1 MSSNEIFDYYRT
13 HTTFSEDDVADF
25 YVYTQDS
32 SNTID
37 GLMAIAGLTINLLEN
52 PWSKDNL
59 MLLITCCDGITP
71 EGFERVVVGLLL
83 VMIQHDQYI
92 RRDRALLSEIQE
104 VLTYAPE
111 LSFTALSN
119 IARTT
124 HIKRM
129 EQFNAQLTKE
139 LMPLM
144 NNRETNEFYD
154 IIRSRQSEM
163 EHIAKLQLDQ
173 NFLIFREFYS
183 TPFFRE
189 QPANWLLPWREDAL
203 MNIEEED
210 REEIDSLM
218 QLWPMCDSD
227 KYALCHMYKSFKIL
241 IKSQLSVDSLREVGI
256 DMQHKTIVTNGYI
269 QQLYRFFRL
278 GGSSINSHIKPTG
291 AGVFDLAHN
300 LRDLL
305 IYRLVVVG
313 TQAQQAINQLL
324 A

>member
-1 MSSNEIFDYYRT
+1 M
-13 HTTFSEDDVADF
+13 ADF
-25 YVYTQDS
+25 RVYVQDPI
-32 SNTID
+32 NTTD
-37 GLMAIAGLTINLLEN
+37 GMMAIAGLTINLLEHSWN
-52 PWSKDNL
+52 EDNL
-59 MLLITCCDGITP
+59 MLMLTSCDGISP
-71 EGFERVVVGLLL
+71 EAFERVVVGLLL
-83 VMIQHDQYI
+83 VMMQHDTHI
-92 RRDRALLSEIQE
+92 RRDRVMLGEMQE

-124 HIKRM
+124 QMKRM

-163 EHIAKLQLDQ
+163 EHIAKMQLDQ

-189 QPANWLLPWREDAL
+189 QASNWLLPWRDEAL
-203 MNIEEED
+203 LNISEED
-210 REEIDSLM
+210 RDEVEGLM

-227 KYALCHMYKSFKIL
+227 KYALCNMYSSFKQL
-241 IKSQLSVDSLREVGI
+241 IQSQLSVDSLREVGI
-256 DMQHKTIVTNGYI
+256 DMQSKNIVTNGYI
-269 QQLYRFFRL
+269 QQLYRYFRL
-278 GGSSINSHIKPTG
+278 SSFAHTKP
-291 AGVFDLAHN
+291 FDMAYK

-305 IYRLVVVG
+305 VYRLVVVG
-313 TQAQQAINQLL
+313 SRAQQSINELL

>member
-1 MSSNEIFDYYRT
+1 MSANEIFDYYKSAT
-13 HTTFSEDDVADF
+13 SFSQDDVADF

-32 SNTID
+32 TNPTD
-37 GLMAIAGLTINLLEN
+37 GLMAIAGLTINLVEN
-52 PWSKDNL
+52 KWNKDNL
-59 MLLITCCDGITP
+59 MLLITCCDGISP

-83 VMIQHDQYI
+83 TMMQHDTLI

-124 HIKRM
+124 QMKRM

-139 LMPLM
+139 LLPLI
-144 NNRETNEFYD
+144 NDRASNEFYD

-163 EHIAKLQLDQ
+163 EHIAKMHLDQ
-173 NFLIFREFYS
+173 NFLLFREFYS

-189 QPANWLLPWREDAL
+189 QPANWLLPWTEDAL
-203 MNIEEED
+203 LNIDEED
-210 REEIDSLM
+210 RNEVESLM
-218 QLWPMCDSD
+218 QLWPLCDSD
-227 KYALCHMYKSFKIL
+227 KYALCHMYKSFKHM
-241 IKSQLSVDSLREVGI
+241 IKSQLSVESLNEVGMN
-256 DMQHKTIVTNGYI
+256 MQGKTIVTNGYI
-269 QQLYRFFRL
+269 QQLYRYFRL
-278 GGSSINSHIKPTG
+278 SSFSKSKP
-291 AGVFDLAHN
+291 FDLAYK

-305 IYRLVVVG
+305 VYRLVVVG
-313 TQAQQAINQLL
+313 SQAQQSINQLL

>member
-1 MSSNEIFDYYRT
+1 MNSHEIFEYYRT
-13 HTTFSEDDVADF
+13 HTAFSEDDMADF
-25 YVYTQDS
+25 RVYVQDPI
-32 SNTID
+32 NTTD
-37 GLMAIAGLTINLLEN
+37 GMMAIAGLTINLLEHSWN
-52 PWSKDNL
+52 EDNL
-59 MLLITCCDGITP
+59 MLMLTSCDGISP
-71 EGFERVVVGLLL
+71 EAFERVVVGLLL
-83 VMIQHDQYI
+83 VMMQHDTHI
-92 RRDRALLSEIQE
+92 RRDRVMLGEMQE

-124 HIKRM
+124 QMKRM

-163 EHIAKLQLDQ
+163 EHIAKMQLDQ

-189 QPANWLLPWREDAL
+189 QASNWLLPWTDEAL
-203 MNIEEED
+203 LNISEENRDEV
-210 REEIDSLM
+210 EGLM

-227 KYALCHMYKSFKIL
+227 KYALCNMYSSFKQL

-256 DMQHKTIVTNGYI
+256 DMQGKNIVTNGYI
-269 QQLYRFFRL
+269 QQLYRYFRL
-278 GGSSINSHIKPTG
+278 SSFTHAKP
-291 AGVFDLAHN
+291 FDMAYK

-305 IYRLVVVG
+305 VYRLVVVG
-313 TQAQQAINQLL
+313 SRAQQSINELL

>member
-1 MSSNEIFDYYRT
+1 MNSHEIFEYYRT
-13 HTTFSEDDVADF
+13 HTAFSEDDMADF
-25 YVYTQDS
+25 RVYVQDPI
-32 SNTID
+32 NTTD
-37 GLMAIAGLTINLLEN
+37 GMMAIAGLTINLLEHSWN
-52 PWSKDNL
+52 EDNL
-59 MLLITCCDGITP
+59 MLMLTSCDGISP
-71 EGFERVVVGLLL
+71 EAFERVVVGLLL
-83 VMIQHDQYI
+83 VMIQHDTHI
-92 RRDRALLSEIQE
+92 RRDRVMLGEMQE

-124 HIKRM
+124 QMKRM

-163 EHIAKLQLDQ
+163 EHIAKMQLDQ

-189 QPANWLLPWREDAL
+189 QASNWLLPWTDEAL
-203 MNIEEED
+203 LNISEED
-210 REEIDSLM
+210 RDEVEGLM

-227 KYALCHMYKSFKIL
+227 KYALCNMYSSFKQL
-241 IKSQLSVDSLREVGI
+241 IQSQLSVDSLREVGI
-256 DMQHKTIVTNGYI
+256 DMQSKNIVTNGYI
-269 QQLYRFFRL
+269 QQLYRYFRL
-278 GGSSINSHIKPTG
+278 SSFAHTKP
-291 AGVFDLAHN
+291 FDMAHK

-305 IYRLVVVG
+305 VYRLVVVG
-313 TQAQQAINQLL
+313 SRAQQSINELL

>member
-1 MSSNEIFDYYRT
+1 MTHLEIFDYYRS

-25 YVYTQDS
+25 YVYTQDT

-83 VMIQHDQYI
+83 VMIQHDTYI
-92 RRDRALLSEIQE
+92 RRDRALLGEIQE

-124 HIKRM
+124 QMKRM

-189 QPANWLLPWREDAL
+189 QPANWLLPWTEDAL
-203 MNIEEED
+203 LNIDEED
-210 REEIDSLM
+210 REEIDNLM

-227 KYALCHMYKSFKIL
+227 KYALCHMYKSFKSL

-278 GGSSINSHIKPTG
+278 GGAALNFHIKPTG

>member
-25 YVYTQDS
+25 YVYTQDT

-52 PWSKDNL
+52 PWNKDNL

-83 VMIQHDQYI
+83 VMIQHDTYI
-92 RRDRALLSEIQE
+92 RRDRALLGEIQE

-124 HIKRM
+124 QIKRM

-189 QPANWLLPWREDAL
+189 QPANWLLPWAEDAL
-203 MNIEEED
+203 LNIDEED
-210 REEIDSLM
+210 REEIDNLM

-227 KYALCHMYKSFKIL
+227 KYALCHMYKSFKSL

-278 GGSSINSHIKPTG
+278 GGAALNSHIKPTG

-313 TQAQQAINQLL
+313 AQAQQSINQLL

>member
-1 MSSNEIFDYYRT
+1 MNSHEIFEYYRT
-13 HTTFSEDDVADF
+13 HTAFSEDDMADF
-25 YVYTQDS
+25 CVYVQDPI
-32 SNTID
+32 NTTD
-37 GLMAIAGLTINLLEN
+37 GMMAIAGLTINLLEHSWN
-52 PWSKDNL
+52 EDNL
-59 MLLITCCDGITP
+59 MLMLTNCDGISP
-71 EGFERVVVGLLL
+71 EAFERVVVGLLL
-83 VMIQHDQYI
+83 VMMQHDTHI
-92 RRDRALLSEIQE
+92 RRDRVMLGEMQE

-124 HIKRM
+124 QMKRM

-163 EHIAKLQLDQ
+163 EHIAKMHLDQ

-189 QPANWLLPWREDAL
+189 HAANWLLPWTDDAL
-203 MNIEEED
+203 LNIQEED
-210 REEIDSLM
+210 REDIEGLI

-227 KYALCHMYKSFKIL
+227 KYALCQMYPSFKSL
-241 IKSQLSVDSLREVGI
+241 IKSQLTVDSLREVGM
-256 DMQHKTIVTNGYI
+256 DMSGKTIITNGYI
-269 QQLYRFFRL
+269 QQLYRYFRL
-278 GGSSINSHIKPTG
+278 SSFTHIKP
-291 AGVFDLAHN
+291 FELAFK

-305 IYRLVVVG
+305 VYRLVIVG
-313 TQAQQAINQLL
+313 TKAQQAINKLL

>member
-1 MSSNEIFDYYRT
+1 MNSHEIFEYYRT
-13 HTTFSEDDVADF
+13 HTAFSEDDMADF
-25 YVYTQDS
+25 RVYVQDPI
-32 SNTID
+32 NTTD
-37 GLMAIAGLTINLLEN
+37 GMMAIAGLTINLLEHSWN
-52 PWSKDNL
+52 EDNL
-59 MLLITCCDGITP
+59 MLMLTSCDGISP
-71 EGFERVVVGLLL
+71 EAFERVVVGLLL
-83 VMIQHDQYI
+83 VMMQHDTHI
-92 RRDRALLSEIQE
+92 RRDRVMLGEMQE

-124 HIKRM
+124 QMKRM

-163 EHIAKLQLDQ
+163 EHIAKMQLDQ

-189 QPANWLLPWREDAL
+189 QASNWLLPWTDEAL
-203 MNIEEED
+203 LNISEED
-210 REEIDSLM
+210 RDEVEGVM

-227 KYALCHMYKSFKIL
+227 KYALCNMYSSFKQL

-256 DMQHKTIVTNGYI
+256 DMQGKNIVTNGYI
-269 QQLYRFFRL
+269 QQLYRYFRL
-278 GGSSINSHIKPTG
+278 SSFTHAKP
-291 AGVFDLAHN
+291 FDMAYK

-305 IYRLVVVG
+305 VYRLVVVG
-313 TQAQQAINQLL
+313 SRAQQSINELL

>member
-1 MSSNEIFDYYRT
+1 MNSHEIFEYYRT
-13 HTTFSEDDVADF
+13 HTAFSEDDMADF
-25 YVYTQDS
+25 RVYVQDPIH
-32 SNTID
+32 TTD
-37 GLMAIAGLTINLLEN
+37 GMMAIAGLTINMLEHSWN
-52 PWSKDNL
+52 EDNL
-59 MLLITCCDGITP
+59 MLMLTSCDGISP
-71 EGFERVVVGLLL
+71 EAFERVVVGLLL
-83 VMIQHDQYI
+83 VMMQHDTHI
-92 RRDRALLSEIQE
+92 RRDRVILGEMQE

-124 HIKRM
+124 QMKRM

-163 EHIAKLQLDQ
+163 EHIAKMQLDQ

-189 QPANWLLPWREDAL
+189 QASNWLLPWTDEAL
-203 MNIEEED
+203 LNISEED
-210 REEIDSLM
+210 RDEVEGLM

-227 KYALCHMYKSFKIL
+227 KYALCHMYSSFKQL

-256 DMQHKTIVTNGYI
+256 DMQGKNIVTNGYI
-269 QQLYRFFRL
+269 QQLYRYFRL
-278 GGSSINSHIKPTG
+278 SSFTHAKP
-291 AGVFDLAHN
+291 FDMAHK

-305 IYRLVVVG
+305 VYRLVVVG
-313 TQAQQAINQLL
+313 ARAQQSINELL

>member
-1 MSSNEIFDYYRT
+1 M
-13 HTTFSEDDVADF
+13 ADF
-25 YVYTQDS
+25 CVYVQDPI
-32 SNTID
+32 NTTD
-37 GLMAIAGLTINLLEN
+37 GMMAIAGLTINLLEHSWN
-52 PWSKDNL
+52 EDNL
-59 MLLITCCDGITP
+59 MLMLTSCDGISP
-71 EGFERVVVGLLL
+71 EAFERVVVGLLL
-83 VMIQHDQYI
+83 VMMQHDTHI
-92 RRDRALLSEIQE
+92 RRDRVMLGEMQE

-124 HIKRM
+124 QMKRM

-163 EHIAKLQLDQ
+163 EHIAKMQLDQ

-189 QPANWLLPWREDAL
+189 QASNWLLPWTDEAL
-203 MNIEEED
+203 LNIQEED
-210 REEIDSLM
+210 RDEVEGLM

-227 KYALCHMYKSFKIL
+227 KYALCNMYSSFKQL
-241 IKSQLSVDSLREVGI
+241 IQSQLSVDSLREVGI
-256 DMQHKTIVTNGYI
+256 DMQSKNIVTNGYI
-269 QQLYRFFRL
+269 QQLYRYFRL
-278 GGSSINSHIKPTG
+278 SSFAHTKP
-291 AGVFDLAHN
+291 FDMAYK

-305 IYRLVVVG
+305 VYRLVVVG
-313 TQAQQAINQLL
+313 SRAQQSINELL

>member
-1 MSSNEIFDYYRT
+1 MSANEIFDYYKSAT
-13 HTTFSEDDVADF
+13 SFSQDDVADF

-32 SNTID
+32 TNPTD
-37 GLMAIAGLTINLLEN
+37 GLMAIAGLTINLVEN
-52 PWSKDNL
+52 KWNKDNL
-59 MLLITCCDGITP
+59 MLLITCCDGILP

-83 VMIQHDQYI
+83 TMMQHDTLI

-124 HIKRM
+124 QMKRM

-139 LMPLM
+139 LLPLM
-144 NNRETNEFYD
+144 NDRASNEFYD

-163 EHIAKLQLDQ
+163 EHIAKMHLDQ
-173 NFLIFREFYS
+173 NFLLFREFYS

-189 QPANWLLPWREDAL
+189 QPANWLLPWTEDAL
-203 MNIEEED
+203 LNIDEED
-210 REEIDSLM
+210 RNEVESLM
-218 QLWPMCDSD
+218 QLWPLCDSD
-227 KYALCHMYKSFKIL
+227 KYALCHMYKSFKHM
-241 IKSQLSVDSLREVGI
+241 IKSQLSVESLNEVGMN
-256 DMQHKTIVTNGYI
+256 MQGKTIVTNGYI
-269 QQLYRFFRL
+269 QQLYRYFRL
-278 GGSSINSHIKPTG
+278 SSFSKSKP
-291 AGVFDLAHN
+291 FDLAYK

-305 IYRLVVVG
+305 VYRLVVVG
-313 TQAQQAINQLL
+313 SQAQQSINQLL

>member
-1 MSSNEIFDYYRT
+1 MTNLEIFDYYRR

-25 YVYTQDS
+25 YVYTQDT

-52 PWSKDNL
+52 SWSKDNL

-83 VMIQHDQYI
+83 VMIQHDTYI
-92 RRDRALLSEIQE
+92 RRDRALLGEIQE

-124 HIKRM
+124 QIKRM

-189 QPANWLLPWREDAL
+189 QPANWLLPWTEDAL
-203 MNIEEED
+203 LNTEEED
-210 REEIDSLM
+210 REEIDNLM

-227 KYALCHMYKSFKIL
+227 KYALCHMYKLFKSL

-278 GGSSINSHIKPTG
+278 GGSSINSHIKPSG

-300 LRDLL
+300 LRELL

-313 TQAQQAINQLL
+313 TQAQQSINQLL
-324 A
+324 V

>member
-1 MSSNEIFDYYRT
+1 MTNLEIFDYYRSR
-13 HTTFSEDDVADF
+13 TTFSEDDVADF
-25 YVYTQDS
+25 YVYTQDT

-52 PWSKDNL
+52 SWSKDNL

-83 VMIQHDQYI
+83 VMIQHDTYI
-92 RRDRALLSEIQE
+92 RRDRALLGEIQE

-124 HIKRM
+124 QIKRM

-189 QPANWLLPWREDAL
+189 QPANWLLPWTEDAL
-203 MNIEEED
+203 LNIDEED
-210 REEIDSLM
+210 REEIDNLM

-227 KYALCHMYKSFKIL
+227 KYALCHMYKSFKSL

-278 GGSSINSHIKPTG
+278 GGVALNSHIKPTG

>member
-1 MSSNEIFDYYRT
+1 MNSHEIFEYYRT
-13 HTTFSEDDVADF
+13 HTAFSEDDMADF
-25 YVYTQDS
+25 RVYVQDPI
-32 SNTID
+32 NTTD
-37 GLMAIAGLTINLLEN
+37 GMMAIAGLTINLLEHSWN
-52 PWSKDNL
+52 EDNL
-59 MLLITCCDGITP
+59 MLMLTSCDGISP
-71 EGFERVVVGLLL
+71 EAFERVVVGLLL
-83 VMIQHDQYI
+83 VMMQHDTHI
-92 RRDRALLSEIQE
+92 RRDRVMLGEMQE

-124 HIKRM
+124 QMKRM

-163 EHIAKLQLDQ
+163 EHIAKMQLDQ

-189 QPANWLLPWREDAL
+189 QASNWLLPWRDEAL
-203 MNIEEED
+203 LNISEED
-210 REEIDSLM
+210 RDEVEGLM

-227 KYALCHMYKSFKIL
+227 KYALCNMYSSFKQL
-241 IKSQLSVDSLREVGI
+241 IQSQLSVDSLREVGI
-256 DMQHKTIVTNGYI
+256 DMQGKNIVTNGYI
-269 QQLYRFFRL
+269 QQLYRYFRL
-278 GGSSINSHIKPTG
+278 SSFTHAKP
-291 AGVFDLAHN
+291 FDMAYK

-305 IYRLVVVG
+305 VYRLVVVG
-313 TQAQQAINQLL
+313 SRAQQSINELL

>member
-1 MSSNEIFDYYRT
+1 MSANEIFDYYRSAT
-13 HTTFSEDDVADF
+13 SFSQDDVADF

-32 SNTID
+32 VHPTD

-52 PWSKDNL
+52 PWNQDHL
-59 MLLITCCDGITP
+59 MLLITCCDGISP

-83 VMIQHDQYI
+83 AMMQHDTYI

-124 HIKRM
+124 QMKRM

-139 LMPLM
+139 LLPLM
-144 NNRETNEFYD
+144 NDRASNEFYD

-163 EHIAKLQLDQ
+163 EHIAKMHLDQ
-173 NFLIFREFYS
+173 NFLLFREFYS
-183 TPFFRE
+183 TPFFRA
-189 QPANWLLPWREDAL
+189 QAANWLLPWTDEAL
-203 MNIEEED
+203 LSIDEED
-210 REEIDSLM
+210 RNEVESLM
-218 QLWPMCDSD
+218 QLWPLCDSD
-227 KYALCHMYKSFKIL
+227 KYALCHMYKSFKQM
-241 IKSQLSVDSLREVGI
+241 IKSQLSVDSLREVGM
-256 DMQHKTIVTNGYI
+256 DMQGKTIVTNGYI

-278 GGSSINSHIKPTG
+278 SSFAKAKP
-291 AGVFDLAHN
+291 FDLAN
-300 LRDLL
+300 KLRELL
-305 IYRLVVVG
+305 VYRLVVVG
-313 TQAQQAINQLL
+313 SQAQQSISQLL

>member
-1 MSSNEIFDYYRT
+1 MNSVEIFDYYRN
-13 HTTFSEDDVADF
+13 HATFSEEDVADF
-25 YVYTQDS
+25 YVYTQDT

-37 GLMAIAGLTINLLEN
+37 GLMAIAGLTVSLLER
-52 PWSKDNL
+52 PWSKENL
-59 MLLITCCDGITP
+59 MLLITCCDGISP

-83 VMIQHDQYI
+83 VMIQHDTYI
-92 RRDRALLSEIQE
+92 RRDRVLLGEIQE

-124 HIKRM
+124 QMKRM
-129 EQFNAQLTKE
+129 EQFNTQLTKE

-163 EHIAKLQLDQ
+163 EHIAKMQLDQ

-189 QPANWLLPWREDAL
+189 QPANWLLPWTEDAL
-203 MNIEEED
+203 LNIEEED
-210 REEIDSLM
+210 REEIDNLM

-227 KYALCHMYKSFKIL
+227 KYALCHMYKSFKSL

-278 GGSSINSHIKPTG
+278 GGSSINSHIKPSG

-300 LRDLL
+300 LRELL

-313 TQAQQAINQLL
+313 TQAQQSINQLL
-324 A
+324 V